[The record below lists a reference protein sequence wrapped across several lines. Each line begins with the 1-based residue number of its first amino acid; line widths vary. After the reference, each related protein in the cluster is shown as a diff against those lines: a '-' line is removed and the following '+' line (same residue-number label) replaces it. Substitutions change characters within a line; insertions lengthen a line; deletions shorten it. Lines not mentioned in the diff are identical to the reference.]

1 MKLSLSVVNTTSDE
15 EGGAGQH
22 KLFGENIYVNDDSE
36 SVKYDNAYDRSES
49 PVYDDRVTP
58 AVELGDVRGSAIPEK
73 PPARNQGGYF
83 AKIPV
88 PLSMITILTAS
99 WLVLGSI
106 LDIFLAGPDF
116 SNVLINFYFVFFG
129 LSILAITFP
138 TDFDCA
144 NCLKAAQSNL
154 EKWVRFLATNWGR
167 GYFMLFI
174 CILAFG
180 RNSWF
185 RITIGLLL
193 IINGVFLLWCG
204 RLAGGKYNRLRD
216 YLVAGYEGEELKMS
230 IRGFKKQMLLVE
242 GKITEPGLKSL
253 IEYSG
258 RFVTNSEVHAIF
270 CFFDR
275 DRKGKV
281 GLDSFIDRIAETPYL
296 KSL

>member
-15 EGGAGQH
+15 EGGTGQ
-22 KLFGENIYVNDDSE
+22 KLFGENIYANDDSE
-36 SVKYDNAYDRSES
+36 SVRYGSAYDKSDS
-49 PVYDDRVTP
+49 PGYNDRVTP
-58 AVELGDVRGSAIPEK
+58 AVELGDVQGSVIPQK
-73 PPARNQGGYF
+73 PPARNQGGWF
-83 AKIPV
+83 AKIPL
-88 PLSMITILTAS
+88 PLSMITIFTAM
-99 WLVLGSI
+99 WLVVGSM
-106 LDIFLAGPDF
+106 LDIFLAGPGF
-116 SNVLINFYFVFFG
+116 ANVLINFYLVFFG
-129 LSILAITFP
+129 LSILAITCP

-144 NCLKAAQSNL
+144 NCLKGAQSNL
-154 EKWVRFLATNWGR
+154 EKWARFLATNWGR

-174 CILAFG
+174 CILAFS

-185 RITIGLLL
+185 RITIGVLL

-230 IRGFKKQMLLVE
+230 IRGFRKQMLLVD
-242 GKITEPGLKSL
+242 GKLTETGLKSL

-275 DRKGKV
+275 NRTGKV